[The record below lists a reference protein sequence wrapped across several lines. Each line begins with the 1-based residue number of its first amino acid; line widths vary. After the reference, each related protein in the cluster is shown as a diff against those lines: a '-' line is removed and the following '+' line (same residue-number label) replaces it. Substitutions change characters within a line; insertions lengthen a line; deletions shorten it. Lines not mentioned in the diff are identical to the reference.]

1 MTTQRWTL
9 VEAAILHARTPAQ
22 TIGGTGNSLHS
33 PRPLNPSEATE
44 LLSDDTPLKLALK
57 LNIDVLE
64 VATPTLSRHWAW
76 RNNAMRIGR
85 DDVDS
90 LSKPV
95 RSLRYVGQPN
105 PDLLPRQRAADEDYP
120 AIETRHAITTVSD
133 IAHAKVEFI
142 ALGRTNRLM
151 HLSKSKALGGISTPG
166 SDGGTRITPRTRI
179 VTLPTLFENRRATQ
193 LVRN

>member
-90 LSKPV
+90 LSNQCEAFDMSV
-95 RSLRYVGQPN
+95 SR
-105 PDLLPRQRAADEDYP
+105 
-120 AIETRHAITTVSD
+120 TRTS
-133 IAHAKVEFI
+133 
-142 ALGRTNRLM
+142 
-151 HLSKSKALGGISTPG
+151 SPG
-166 SDGGTRITPRTRI
+166 NAPRTKT
-179 VTLPTLFENRRATQ
+179 TLPSRRATQ
-193 LVRN
+193 